1 MAWSD
6 AARQASIEAR
16 QASAKANANGGVDNG
31 THAAGVNN
39 VGKGLVADKVLD
51 VIRNSPNGASITL
64 NGETPTKG
72 YMVAQHG
79 RTQYVDTK
87 SLTGG
92 SAKGILNDYAAR
104 NKDVLSKPG
113 AHIGVWNDPAT
124 GKTHLDVADN
134 IPRQRDAVGRGKK
147 QNQISIY
154 DVKRQR
160 TINTGGKGD

>member
-1 MAWSD
+1 MWSD
-6 AARQASIEAR
+6 AARAASIAAR
-16 QASAKANANGGVDNG
+16 QAAAKANGNGGIANGQ
-31 THAAGVNN
+31 HAAAVNQ
-39 VGKGLVADKVLD
+39 VGKGLVADRVLD
-51 VIRNSPNGASITL
+51 VIRNSPQGASVTL

-87 SLTGG
+87 ALTGG
-92 SAKGILNDYAAR
+92 AAKGILDDYAAR
-104 NKDVLSKPG
+104 NRDVLQRPG
-113 AHIGVWNDPAT
+113 AHIGVWSDPKT

-134 IPRQRDAVGRGKK
+134 VSRARDAVGRGKR

-154 DVKRQR
+154 DVKRKR

>member
-1 MAWSD
+1 MWSD
-6 AARQASIEAR
+6 EARAASILARQS
-16 QASAKANANGGVDNG
+16 SAKANANGGIDNG

-51 VIRNSPNGASITL
+51 VIRGSPQGASVTL

-79 RTQYVDTK
+79 RTQFVDTK
-87 SLTGG
+87 DLTGP
-92 SAKGILNDYAAR
+92 AARGILNDYAAR
-104 NKDVLSKPG
+104 NRDVLMKAG
-113 AHIGVWNDPAT
+113 AHIGIWNDPKS

-134 IPRQRDAVGRGKK
+134 ISRARAAVGRGKK
-147 QNQISIY
+147 QNQISIW